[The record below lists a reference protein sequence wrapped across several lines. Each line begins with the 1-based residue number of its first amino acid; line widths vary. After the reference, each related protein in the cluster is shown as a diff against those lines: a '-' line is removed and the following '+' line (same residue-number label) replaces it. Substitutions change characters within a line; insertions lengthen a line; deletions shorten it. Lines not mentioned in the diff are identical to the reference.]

1 MLEIPESFN
10 LAKQLNQTVK
20 NKVIKNVIAAQ
31 SPHKFAFYFNDNPD
45 NYNTLLSGK
54 KIEKIDPV
62 AGQVEITAENTRI
75 LFGDGVNARYFTDKE
90 KIPEKHQL
98 LIEFD
103 DNSYIV
109 CTVQMYGV
117 LYAFSQ
123 GENDNFYYHVA
134 KTKPSPL
141 STDFDIRYFEKIVS
155 DTKPALS
162 AKALLATEQRIPG
175 LGNGVLQDI
184 LFASGINPKT
194 KIKFLDTS
202 DIDRLFRN
210 IKEILLKMSENGG
223 RDTEKDLFG
232 NYGNYKTI
240 LSAKTYKKPC
250 PVCGTKIIKQ
260 AYLGG
265 NVYFCPVCQPL
276 KGS

>member
-20 NKVIKNVIAAQ
+20 NKVIKNVKAAQ
-31 SPHKFAFYFNDNPD
+31 SPHKFAFYFNDDPD
-45 NYNTLLSGK
+45 NYNALLSGK
-54 KIEKIDPV
+54 KIEKIEPIG
-62 AGQVEITAENTRI
+62 GQVEITAENIRI
-75 LFGDGVNARYFTDKE
+75 LFGDGVNARYLPAGE

-103 DNSYIV
+103 DNSCIV

-117 LYAFSQ
+117 LHAFTH

-141 STDFDIRYFEKIVS
+141 SKDFDISYFEKIIS
-155 DTKPALS
+155 DTKPTLS
-162 AKALLATEQRIPG
+162 VKALLATEQRIPG
-175 LGNGVLQDI
+175 FGNGILQDI
-184 LFASGINPKT
+184 LFISGINPKT
-194 KIKFLDTS
+194 KIKFLDSS
-202 DIDRLFRN
+202 DIKRLFQN
-210 IKEILLKMSENGG
+210 IKEILLKMAENGG

-232 NYGNYKTI
+232 NYGNYITV
-240 LSAKTYKKPC
+240 LSAKTYKEPC
-250 PVCGTKIIKQ
+250 PVCGTAITKQ

-265 NVYFCPVCQPL
+265 NIYFCPVCQPL
-276 KGS
+276 KG